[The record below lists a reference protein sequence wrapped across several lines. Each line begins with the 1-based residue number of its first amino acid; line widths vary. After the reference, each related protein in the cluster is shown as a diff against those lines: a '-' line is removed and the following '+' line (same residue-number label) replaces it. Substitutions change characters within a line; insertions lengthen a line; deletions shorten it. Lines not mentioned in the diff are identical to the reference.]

1 MPSNIGTFTFDRP
14 ETIDDA
20 TFSRI
25 VFIRP
30 LETAVQP
37 IIDHN
42 VELIS
47 TVRHLRPWYRGEHDG
62 MEPELLSSLLDP
74 DANHACEMLKAFIA
88 IVKRY
93 NPGEFPAHCCKMRE
107 LEFTTRYLIHELE
120 KCFDSPA
127 FTNALTQLGHLEF
140 AWSAPNASMYSFVD
154 WMTRLDTRLEC
165 LIRSFA
171 DIAEAC
177 RHRER
182 ERDSE
187 IAFSALPPAT
197 VKDVQDAAD
206 RIGDQVAAT
215 GAETVRA
222 VRRAKREVIKD
233 AHTARKSEADRR
245 LPKGERGRQI
255 AAVRNL
261 VREARANGKRT
272 TILQACRKAWS
283 KAKGGYPSAIALYQY
298 CHDHAK
304 DF

>member
-1 MPSNIGTFTFDRP
+1 MSSNTETFTFDRP

-20 TFSRI
+20 TYSRI

-30 LETAVQP
+30 LELAVQP

-42 VELIS
+42 MELIG
-47 TVRHLRPWYRGEHDG
+47 TVRRLRPWYRGEHDA

-74 DANHACEMLKAFIA
+74 DANPACEMLKAFIA

-107 LEFTTRYLIHELE
+107 LVFTTRYLIRELE

-127 FTNALTQLGHLEF
+127 FTNAVTQLGHLIF
-140 AWSAPNASMYSFVD
+140 TWSAPNAGMYSFFD
-154 WMTRLDTRLEC
+154 WVTRLDTRLER

-177 RHRER
+177 RRRER

-197 VKDVQDAAD
+197 KMDVDKAAAD
-206 RIGDQVAAT
+206 VK
-215 GAETVRA
+215 RA
-222 VRRAKREVIKD
+222 VRKAKRAVIKD
-233 AHTARKSEADRR
+233 AHTARTSEADRR
-245 LPKGERGRQI
+245 VPKGERGRQI

-261 VREARANGKRT
+261 VREAREKGKSMTLRRSCLSVWRS
-272 TILQACRKAWS
+272 I
-283 KAKGGYPSAIALYQY
+283 KGGYPSVDALYNY
-298 CHDHAK
+298 CHRHETE
-304 DF
+304 F